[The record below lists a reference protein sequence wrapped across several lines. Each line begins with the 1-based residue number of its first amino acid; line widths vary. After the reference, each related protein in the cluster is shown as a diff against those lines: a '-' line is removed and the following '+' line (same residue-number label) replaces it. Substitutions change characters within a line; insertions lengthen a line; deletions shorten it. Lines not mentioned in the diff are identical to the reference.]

1 MPYEG
6 QAFQKKVFNIQKKN
20 NNNLKTYGFDH
31 SAPHSLATQLYYTDG
46 SPDKLF
52 VTGLNTKKSYS
63 KFYGWPIQ
71 NIEVT
76 YPLRYKNLKK
86 NSFSN
91 KMFLPYD
98 FNHEEEILYNFNF
111 FLNKKSNKSL
121 SDFLILIH
129 PEKKNDTRHIKLK
142 EKLEKIKSNN
152 KIKFSKKITTSL
164 TIVVGFTTT
173 PLVALEFKS
182 SVLHICPNPS
192 FDIYLN
198 YFWPNIKIKK
208 INRHC
213 YIYRFDKSGKYLN
226 FNSSDKIKKII
237 NE

>member
-1 MPYEG
+1 
-6 QAFQKKVFNIQKKN
+6 
-20 NNNLKTYGFDH
+20 
-31 SAPHSLATQLYYTDG
+31 
-46 SPDKLF
+46 
-52 VTGLNTKKSYS
+52 
-63 KFYGWPIQ
+63 
-71 NIEVT
+71 
-76 YPLRYKNLKK
+76 
-86 NSFSN
+86 
-91 KMFLPYD
+91 MFLPYD

-198 YFWPNIKIKK
+198 YILHF
-208 INRHC
+208 
-213 YIYRFDKSGKYLN
+213 
-226 FNSSDKIKKII
+226 
-237 NE
+237 